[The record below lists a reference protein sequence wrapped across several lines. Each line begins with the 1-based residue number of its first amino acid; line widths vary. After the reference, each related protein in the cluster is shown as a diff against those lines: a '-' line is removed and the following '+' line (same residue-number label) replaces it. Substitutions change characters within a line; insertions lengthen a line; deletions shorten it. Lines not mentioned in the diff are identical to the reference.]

1 MCQGLLLVLIPH
13 AQLEDFPHLPYK
25 SKQELMAFLWA
36 SFGHGSE
43 SLGPQV
49 GLGDS
54 AKKHQPDH
62 LITSYPFES
71 HELM

>member
-54 AKKHQPDH
+54 AKNIN
-62 LITSYPFES
+62 LIT
-71 HELM
+71 